1 MRRLRIDS
9 PMPFSRLMTIEPGGL
24 AYNGKHGE
32 QTALFYSQSWA
43 TVHALVFGTGG
54 RGYAAMADYVRQ
66 PGGSG
71 PALAEFERGLGVTAA
86 ELDRVLADYVV
97 SGRFRTLTFPFSRA
111 EVEAGFV
118 VRRVSGPEAD
128 LALGNLLVGVGRAT
142 DAESHLVRALKA
154 FPNDARPLDALGAM
168 SYQLQRNDD
177 AELHFRAAIR
187 LGSRSYVGRYF
198 LGQRALR
205 DAFRFSFGPPDPSK
219 SARLFM
225 ECLELNPRFT
235 PAAEALAAIVG
246 LLPQRWAEAEALVR
260 AEAARHPANLKIQAG
275 IALLEASY
283 AGPGLAQDALDRV
296 RAGSD
301 AFDSNLGFIV
311 NEAARR
317 LENRQWGVEKN
328 GAGLL
333 SSPLQR

>member
-1 MRRLRIDS
+1 
-9 PMPFSRLMTIEPGGL
+9 
-24 AYNGKHGE
+24 
-32 QTALFYSQSWA
+32 
-43 TVHALVFGTGG
+43 
-54 RGYAAMADYVRQ
+54 
-66 PGGSG
+66 
-71 PALAEFERGLGVTAA
+71 
-86 ELDRVLADYVV
+86 
-97 SGRFRTLTFPFSRA
+97 
-111 EVEAGFV
+111 
-118 VRRVSGPEAD
+118 
-128 LALGNLLVGVGRAT
+128 
-142 DAESHLVRALKA
+142 
-154 FPNDARPLDALGAM
+154 M

-275 IALLEASY
+275 IAMLEART
-283 AGPGLAQDALDRV
+283 PGRV
-296 RAGSD
+296 WRRTRWIAS
-301 AFDSNLGFIV
+301 AP
-311 NEAARR
+311 AAMRSIR
-317 LENRQWGVEKN
+317 TSASSSTKPPAASRIAS
-328 GAGLL
+328 GAWRKTA
-333 SSPLQR
+333 PAC